1 MSNQF
6 ASSTTNDDDRRAASD
21 DASVADLTARLE
33 LLAEENE
40 RLRDEYRRAR
50 QTSYR
55 RTALGMAGI
64 GALAGLGGLLFPSSQ
79 TVLFALA
86 GTGLFAGV
94 LTYFLTPEQFVSAS
108 VGERTYAAHAA
119 TGAELVETLGLSGTS
134 VYLPAGN
141 AADENAGVRLFVPQH
156 REYDLPDGDDATTL
170 FVVTDDERKR
180 GVAVPPTGAGLF
192 HEFEGMV
199 GGTAD
204 RPRELANQLADALVE
219 GFELVESATPDVDE
233 DGRVTVAITGSRY
246 GEVDR
251 FDHPIASFVAVGL
264 VRGTDRPVTLES
276 AESDDDRSDY
286 LVTCR
291 FDDEE

>member
-79 TVLFALA
+79 TVLFALG

-134 VYLPAGN
+134 VYLPTGN

-199 GGTAD
+199 GDTAD
-204 RPRELANQLADALVE
+204 RPPELADQLADALVE

-246 GEVDR
+246 GAVDR